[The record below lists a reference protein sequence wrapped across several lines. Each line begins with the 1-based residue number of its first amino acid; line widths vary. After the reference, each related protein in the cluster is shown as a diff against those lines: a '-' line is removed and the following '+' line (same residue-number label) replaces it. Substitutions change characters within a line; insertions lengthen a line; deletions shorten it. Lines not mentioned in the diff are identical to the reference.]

1 MGFLNGWK
9 SVLGYVGITIVEGGV
24 VDAVADVAINPSI
37 ENIGRTLTHL
47 LLTFGLMHKVLKER
61 F

>member
-9 SVLGYVGITIVEGGV
+9 SVLGYVGVTIVEGGII
-24 VDAVADVAINPSI
+24 DAVASAATNPTI
-37 ENIGRTLTHL
+37 ENIGRALTHF
-47 LLTFGLMHKVLKER
+47 LLTFGLAHKVLKER